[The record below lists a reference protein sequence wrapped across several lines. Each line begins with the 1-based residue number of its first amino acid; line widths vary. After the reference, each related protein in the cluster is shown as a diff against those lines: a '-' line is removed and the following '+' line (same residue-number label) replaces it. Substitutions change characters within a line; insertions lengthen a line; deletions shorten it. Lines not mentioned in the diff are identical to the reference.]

1 METCRSKLN
10 LPELLKIPESQIS
23 TFISN
28 RDLSFR
34 LEDNRTFNGKTNF
47 GESGNFTI
55 EGESEEFKLS
65 AVRHLWDSSEDDP
78 LILSAQSK
86 AAALLLKWQH
96 ILGFDLSGSS
106 GNSENLGLGIRLDSS
121 LANELRGYD
130 LYFSYNKADK
140 ASTPIVDETKFGIEY
155 DSKFFDSLAWYA
167 KSDFEN
173 DRIEEI
179 DLRATSALG
188 LKYAWIDEKEYQV
201 SFRSGMAFRYEK
213 SGVSSSQ
220 DQSDPAIDLGFEYA
234 HEIKDY
240 LSLESDFSYV
250 PSLDE
255 FQDFLIT
262 QDTALIFPLSKE
274 INWNIRS
281 GISGTYNSTP
291 AALKEELD
299 LKYYL
304 RLVFLFK

>member
-1 METCRSKLN
+1 
-10 LPELLKIPESQIS
+10 
-23 TFISN
+23 
-28 RDLSFR
+28 
-34 LEDNRTFNGKTNF
+34 
-47 GESGNFTI
+47 
-55 EGESEEFKLS
+55 
-65 AVRHLWDSSEDDP
+65 
-78 LILSAQSK
+78 
-86 AAALLLKWQH
+86 
-96 ILGFDLSGSS
+96 
-106 GNSENLGLGIRLDSS
+106 
-121 LANELRGYD
+121 
-130 LYFSYNKADK
+130 
-140 ASTPIVDETKFGIEY
+140 
-155 DSKFFDSLAWYA
+155 
-167 KSDFEN
+167 
-173 DRIEEI
+173 
-179 DLRATSALG
+179 
-188 LKYAWIDEKEYQV
+188 
-201 SFRSGMAFRYEK
+201 MAFRYEK

-234 HEIKDY
+234 HEIKYY